1 MEEYPLYLGLGS
13 NIGDRK
19 GNIIEA
25 LARLDKALGC
35 HYDAVSDL
43 VETDPWG
50 FEADE
55 KFMNAVVRYIMPV
68 PRGTSEYVECV
79 NFHADE
85 VRKILRICKDIEK
98 SMGRTENVEYGP
110 DGKRMYHSRIIDIDI
125 LMAGDWR
132 IDEPDLKI
140 PHPLMQ
146 ERDFVM
152 IPLRQIMN
160 RK

>member
-68 PRGTSEYVECV
+68 PRGPW
-79 NFHADE
+79 AG
-85 VRKILRICKDIEK
+85 RKMLNT
-98 SMGRTENVEYGP
+98 GRTGNAC
-110 DGKRMYHSRIIDIDI
+110 IIHESSTSTF
-125 LMAGDWR
+125 LWQGTGSS
-132 IDEPDLKI
+132 
-140 PHPLMQ
+140 
-146 ERDFVM
+146 
-152 IPLRQIMN
+152 MN
-160 RK
+160 LI

>member
-68 PRGTSEYVECV
+68 PRGTSEYVGCV
-79 NFHADE
+79 NAHADE
-85 VRKILRICKDIEK
+85 ARKILRIPWAGRK
-98 SMGRTENVEYGP
+98 MLNTGRTGNAC
-110 DGKRMYHSRIIDIDI
+110 IIHESSTSTF
-125 LMAGDWR
+125 LWQGTGAS
-132 IDEPDLKI
+132 
-140 PHPLMQ
+140 
-146 ERDFVM
+146 
-152 IPLRQIMN
+152 MN
-160 RK
+160 LI

>member
-79 NFHADE
+79 NFPWAG
-85 VRKILRICKDIEK
+85 RKMLNT
-98 SMGRTENVEYGP
+98 GRTGNAC
-110 DGKRMYHSRIIDIDI
+110 IIHESSTSTF
-125 LMAGDWR
+125 LWQGTGTS
-132 IDEPDLKI
+132 
-140 PHPLMQ
+140 
-146 ERDFVM
+146 
-152 IPLRQIMN
+152 MN
-160 RK
+160 LI

>member
-1 MEEYPLYLGLGS
+1 MEEYLLYLALGS

-50 FEADE
+50 FESDE
-55 KFMNAVVRYIMPV
+55 KFMNAVVRYVMSV
-68 PRGTSEYVECV
+68 PRGTSESKECL
-79 NFHADE
+79 NGHADE
-85 VRKILRICKDIEK
+85 ARKILRICKDIEI
-98 SMGRTENVEYGP
+98 SMGRTENIEYGP
-110 DGKRMYHSRIIDIDI
+110 DGKRIYHSRIIDIDI
-125 LMAGDWR
+125 LMAGDWK
-132 IDEPDLKI
+132 IDLPELKI

-152 IPLRQIMN
+152 VPLRQIME
-160 RK
+160 

>member
-25 LARLDKALGC
+25 LARLDKALGY

-68 PRGTSEYVECV
+68 PRGTSEYKNTYKNRTSCERV
-79 NFHADE
+79 NDRVLNDYQLHNM
-85 VRKILRICKDIEK
+85 KIHTKKRYSFFLWLIGTNIHLDARLKKLRLQ
-98 SMGRTENVEYGP
+98 T
-110 DGKRMYHSRIIDIDI
+110 
-125 LMAGDWR
+125 AA
-132 IDEPDLKI
+132 
-140 PHPLMQ
+140 
-146 ERDFVM
+146 
-152 IPLRQIMN
+152 
-160 RK
+160 